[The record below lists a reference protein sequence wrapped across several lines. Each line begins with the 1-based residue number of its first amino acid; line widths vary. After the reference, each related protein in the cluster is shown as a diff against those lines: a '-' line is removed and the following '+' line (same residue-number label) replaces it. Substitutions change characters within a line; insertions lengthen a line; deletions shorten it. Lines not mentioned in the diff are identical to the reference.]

1 MSRLRILGMIMAGG
15 KGDRLLPLTKA
26 RSKPAVPFAGKHRII
41 DFVLSNFI
49 NSGIYAVHLLVQ
61 YKSQSLIE
69 HVRSTWR
76 WRVGGGLRDTFI
88 TVVPPQMR
96 QGETWY
102 QGTADAVYQN
112 INVIVDFRPDMIA
125 VFGADHIYRM
135 DLEQMVKFHQEN
147 RADVTVAALPVPL
160 ADAPGFGIIEVD
172 HLQRVVGFDEK
183 PLHPKP
189 MPADASRA
197 YASMG
202 NYLFET
208 DLLIHTLEEDAKR
221 DTIHD
226 FGRTI
231 IPSLV
236 TKRRVFAYDFMR
248 NTLPG
253 IKQYEE
259 RGYWRDVGTL
269 PAYWQAHLDLLGA
282 TPAFDLDNSQWP
294 IFGSVYDGPPAP
306 FIDGEVYDSLIGEG
320 CRIEGGTVKRSVLGS
335 GVRIG
340 RGAEIQDSIVMDHV
354 EIGPGVKL
362 KGVIVDRFNNV
373 PAGLEVGVGSGRG
386 EDLFF
391 REPSGL
397 FVLERAETRSLA

>member
-1 MSRLRILGMIMAGG
+1 MNRPRILAMIMAGG
-15 KGDRLLPLTKA
+15 KGDRLFPLTKA
-26 RSKPAVPFAGKHRII
+26 RSKPAVPFAGKHRIV

-76 WRVGGGLRDTFI
+76 WRVGGLRDTFI

-96 QGETWY
+96 QGGTWY

-112 INVIVDFRPDMIA
+112 INVILDFRPDLIA

-160 ADAPGFGIIEVD
+160 ADAPGFGVIEVD
-172 HLQRVVGFDEK
+172 RTQRIVGFEEK
-183 PLHPKP
+183 PKSPKT
-189 MPADASRA
+189 MPGDPNQA

-208 DLLIHTLEEDAKR
+208 DLLIQTLEEDAKH
-221 DTIHD
+221 DTVHD

-231 IPSLV
+231 IPNLV
-236 TKRRVFAYDFMR
+236 TKRRVFAYDFMC
-248 NTLPG
+248 NALPG
-253 IKQYEE
+253 LKPYEE

-269 PAYWQAHLDLLGA
+269 PAYWQAHMDMLGA
-282 TPAFDLDNSQWP
+282 TPAFDLDTAQWP
-294 IFGSVYDGPPAP
+294 IFGTVYDGPPARL
-306 FIDGEVYDSLIGEG
+306 IDGEVHDSLIGEG
-320 CRIEGGTVKRSVLGS
+320 CRIEGATVRRSVLGS
-335 GVRIG
+335 AVRIG
-340 RGAEIQDSIVMDHV
+340 KGAEIQDSVVMDHV

-362 KGVIVDRFNNV
+362 KGVIVDRFNHV
-373 PAGLEVGVGSGRG
+373 PAGVEVGVGSRRG
-386 EDLFF
+386 EERFF
-391 REPSGL
+391 RDPSGL
-397 FVLERAETRSLA
+397 FVLERGETRALA